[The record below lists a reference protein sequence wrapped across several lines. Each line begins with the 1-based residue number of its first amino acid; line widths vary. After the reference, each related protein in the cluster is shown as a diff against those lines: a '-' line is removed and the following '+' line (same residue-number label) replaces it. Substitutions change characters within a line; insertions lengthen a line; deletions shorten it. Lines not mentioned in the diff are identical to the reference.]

1 MFIKQTREIRLSFT
15 YSIRRFHFAIVLR
28 VSVCVYFCGWRA
40 TAAIQDWSEKMDLA
54 KLDKMKVVD
63 LRTELQ
69 TRGLDTKGVKA
80 VLIERLRAHVEGTAG
95 GDGGKSVC
103 VCVFVYASLRFLVY
117 ACENHTTLNSVYVC
131 EWTAA

>member
-1 MFIKQTREIRLSFT
+1 M
-15 YSIRRFHFAIVLR
+15 
-28 VSVCVYFCGWRA
+28 
-40 TAAIQDWSEKMDLA
+40 
-54 KLDKMKVVD
+54 VD

-103 VCVFVYASLRFLVY
+103 VRVSFVCACVCIIALFSTCV
-117 ACENHTTLNSVYVC
+117 
-131 EWTAA
+131 

>member
-1 MFIKQTREIRLSFT
+1 
-15 YSIRRFHFAIVLR
+15 
-28 VSVCVYFCGWRA
+28 
-40 TAAIQDWSEKMDLA
+40 
-54 KLDKMKVVD
+54 MKVVD

-103 VCVFVYASLRFLVY
+103 VRRLCAR
-117 ACENHTTLNSVYVC
+117 VYVC
-131 EWTAA
+131 VCIIALFSTCM